1 MSIRALA
8 VGLLLVAAPAFAADL
23 DGKWTGKIDT
33 PNGPVDLAYQLKA
46 DGKTLTGT
54 TTGPDGSPIPLK
66 DGKIDGNKIAFT
78 LTFSF
83 GADPVTFN
91 YTGVLAGNELKLHS
105 EFMGMPIDFTL
116 TKAK

>member
-1 MSIRALA
+1 MNIRILA
-8 VGLLLVAAPAFAADL
+8 CGLLLAAAPVFAADL

-33 PNGPVDLAYQLKA
+33 PNGPVDLTYQLKA

-66 DGKIDGNKIAFT
+66 NGKIDGNKIAFT
-78 LTFSF
+78 LTFSM
-83 GADPVTFN
+83 GADPLTFD